1 MITNVE
7 KCRVLTAEGHRAD
20 IDALL
25 EPLRRGNAVRWAV
38 VTEMRVLGVSVV
50 ELADTT
56 LASQAVRTALAERVV
71 RPCNMLVEDLGAGA
85 RPSTAFWLLH
95 RFVIPNAVFYAQI
108 WGLLTGADVW
118 TEVDAALDALCR
130 TLAPADLRRRFD
142 DSDTH
147 ALRREL
153 ALPQRLGGLGIPIFS
168 TASVHMH
175 EISSDQG
182 DVFNQKQL

>member
-1 MITNVE
+1 
-7 KCRVLTAEGHRAD
+7 
-20 IDALL
+20 
-25 EPLRRGNAVRWAV
+25 
-38 VTEMRVLGVSVV
+38 MRVLGVSVV

-168 TASVHMH
+168 TAFEPSRMKRTLGTTRTTRDSIH
-175 EISSDQG
+175 SSSPSQALYLKTALAPSRRSRG
-182 DVFNQKQL
+182 RQSE